1 MSHQTPRLNWNLVL
15 LTLVF
20 LGSPTAALGAI
31 EDCGNPIE
39 VEIRPHSGVTMKFC
53 EIPAARGVLI
63 GSRNGRKNEKPVKE
77 RRFKRNFHM
86 GQFEVTQLQYKTI
99 SRQQT
104 WRKSDGSTKKY
115 VKTGDDHPVNYV
127 TYYQARAFVKKLT
140 QLIGDAAYRL
150 PTEAEWE
157 YAARGPNPNQNR
169 TEYPWG
175 NRFDSTLAHYFGY
188 NDSRRHPHLVTSCP
202 GRADDFIPECP
213 KGVFCDDGAEEFS
226 EAISEAIRQVKGWK
240 KRAVG
245 HCANGFGLMHMIGN
259 VWEYVHDT
267 YENDYRKAPRNGHIP
282 FENNDPIDAVIRGG
296 SWGNEDESRLRSA
309 YRLPMSRKKNH
320 SNVGFRVVRMVE
332 ED

>member
-1 MSHQTPRLNWNLVL
+1 MGGTQVSHQTPRLNWNLVL

-104 WRKSDGSTKKY
+104 WRKSDGSTKNY

-127 TYYQARAFVKKLT
+127 TYYQASSSFL
-140 QLIGDAAYRL
+140 QLVYKMAMPMHDA
-150 PTEAEWE
+150 
-157 YAARGPNPNQNR
+157 
-169 TEYPWG
+169 
-175 NRFDSTLAHYFGY
+175 
-188 NDSRRHPHLVTSCP
+188 
-202 GRADDFIPECP
+202 
-213 KGVFCDDGAEEFS
+213 
-226 EAISEAIRQVKGWK
+226 
-240 KRAVG
+240 
-245 HCANGFGLMHMIGN
+245 
-259 VWEYVHDT
+259 
-267 YENDYRKAPRNGHIP
+267 
-282 FENNDPIDAVIRGG
+282 DPIQSGTGTWPDEQSARR
-296 SWGNEDESRLRSA
+296 WGCRNRIARC
-309 YRLPMSRKKNH
+309 
-320 SNVGFRVVRMVE
+320 
-332 ED
+332 